1 MNHDL
6 RITHDGVRMPA
17 TPDDNYHAYLLRFW
31 RDDAQS
37 PWRIV
42 LIDSHTGEQQGF
54 PSCADLYAFLDEQ
67 LALSIYHSQEGI

>member
-1 MNHDL
+1 MSAEHD
-6 RITHDGVRMPA
+6 R
-17 TPDDNYHAYLLRFW
+17 NYHAYLLRFW

-54 PSCADLYAFLDEQ
+54 PSSADLYAFLEEQ
-67 LALSIYHSQEGI
+67 LALGLKERICR